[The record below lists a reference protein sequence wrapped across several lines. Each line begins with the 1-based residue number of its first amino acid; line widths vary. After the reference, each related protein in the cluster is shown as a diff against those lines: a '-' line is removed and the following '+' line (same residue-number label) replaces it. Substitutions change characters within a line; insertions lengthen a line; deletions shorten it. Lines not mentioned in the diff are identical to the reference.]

1 MSTAEREAQ
10 LIALVQQGDT
20 AAFAGL
26 VAPHRRKLLLHIM
39 RVVSNPTDADDV
51 FQETLFKAYCGLT
64 GFRGESG
71 FFTWIYRIAMN
82 CALRHVARKGRL
94 AQNEADS
101 EPATQGWDVRELED
115 PETVFIGKQLAATV
129 DAALDAMLPEYKTAI
144 VLREFEGLSYH
155 EIAHAMVCPVGTVKS
170 RISVARA
177 MLASTLKKRGFAH
190 AEG

>member
-1 MSTAEREAQ
+1 MNAADREAQ
-10 LIALVQQGDT
+10 LIALVQLGDA

-39 RVVSNPTDADDV
+39 RIVSNPSDADDV
-51 FQETLFKAYCGLT
+51 LQETMVKAYSGLKT
-64 GFRGESG
+64 FRGEAG
-71 FFTWIYRIAMN
+71 FFTWIYRIALN

-94 AQNEADS
+94 AQTEADS
-101 EPATQGWDVRELED
+101 ESALYRWDAAELED
-115 PETVFIGKQLAATV
+115 PETVFIGKQMAATV

-155 EIAHAMVCPVGTVKS
+155 EIADAMVCPVGTVKS

-177 MLASTLKKRGFAH
+177 MIANTLKQRGFAH
-190 AEG
+190 ADS